1 VWVKVRQGRRL
12 CSFTTFTAGLGCNE
26 AKKRVIALTVSKV
39 FVAATADIILAELH
53 ALLTEQMI
61 KSYSVIL
68 PDFQH

>member
-1 VWVKVRQGRRL
+1 MRQGRRL
-12 CSFTTFTAGLGCNE
+12 HSSTVFTVGLGGNE

-39 FVAATADIILAELH
+39 FVVASADIILAELH